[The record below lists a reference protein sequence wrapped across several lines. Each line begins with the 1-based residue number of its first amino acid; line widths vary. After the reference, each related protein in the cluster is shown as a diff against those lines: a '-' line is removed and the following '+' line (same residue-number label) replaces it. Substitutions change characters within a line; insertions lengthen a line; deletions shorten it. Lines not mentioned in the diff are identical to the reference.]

1 MKLHLLTLKFSGE
14 SSKLEAPF
22 LSYYYRMSLPQIRRF
37 IVLGALVYA
46 FFGILDALLMPELK
60 SIMWFIRF
68 VIVGPVILGTLLAS
82 YSKYFERYMQPL
94 MTGTL
99 IMAGGGIVFMIVI
112 APIPVN
118 YYYYAGL
125 MLVFMWGY
133 TFVCVR
139 FLWASLAGWVQVV
152 LYEIAAIWI
161 NPTPIAVLI
170 SNNFFFISANVIGM
184 LACYFIEL
192 YARRDFFLTQQ
203 LEFEQEKTK
212 KVNQELE
219 RRMTDYQIINRELEH
234 EIAGH
239 KRAEE
244 VLRESEEKYRLIAE
258 NTADLVIVTDM
269 NLRFTY
275 ISPSI
280 MRIRGFTVEEAME
293 HTLEQTMTPESLKIT
308 LAAFEEEMKLEAS
321 GTADPDRIRIMELEE
336 YKKNGSL
343 IWLEVGFSF
352 LHDKDRKPIAILAV
366 SRDISAR
373 KRADDELKKSK
384 ALLESVFNSSQDLM
398 LVVDRDLKILMS
410 NWKSSLY
417 AGHTEFPINSHCYEA
432 FNHRDIPC
440 EPCHALSV
448 FNTGEP
454 IREEHYNQY
463 TQLFMEVN
471 AYPIFDD
478 NHHVIMVAEHVRNIT
493 DRKQAAEKMRK
504 ALGAT
509 VQAIA
514 VTVETRDP
522 YTAGHQRRVADLAH
536 SIATEM
542 NLPAE
547 QIDGIRMAAAI
558 HDLGK
563 ISVPAEILSKPKKL
577 TAIEFSLIKTHAKS
591 GYDILKNIDFPWP
604 IARMILEHHERMNG
618 SGYPNGLTGDNLL
631 MESRILSVADV
642 VESMGSHRPY
652 RPSLGIEA
660 ALEEIEKNRG
670 TLYDNTVA
678 DACLRLFREKGYQLE
693 GT

>member
-1 MKLHLLTLKFSGE
+1 VLLEKREGKITHANQAIVKMLGYSLEESIGKKIQDIGIVDIDDFPTLMRILDEIGINHYTDVPIKTKSGQHIDTDIYLADGAKLVQCNIRDISQRKQAEAAFQETQDLLNEVEGIARIGGWKMDLINRKATWTQGTYDIVEITSGTPIPGPDE
-14 SSKLEAPF
+14 HMDYYLPEYRPLVVEAMRALIEDDKPLDFEAP
-22 LSYYYRMSLPQIRRF
+22 LRTAKGNVKWCRAMGRVVREGGKTIE
-37 IVLGALVYA
+37 VYGT
-46 FFGILDALLMPELK
+46 FQDITDRKQTEEELLK
-60 SIMWFIRF
+60 
-68 VIVGPVILGTLLAS
+68 
-82 YSKYFERYMQPL
+82 
-94 MTGTL
+94 
-99 IMAGGGIVFMIVI
+99 
-112 APIPVN
+112 
-118 YYYYAGL
+118 
-125 MLVFMWGY
+125 
-133 TFVCVR
+133 
-139 FLWASLAGWVQVV
+139 
-152 LYEIAAIWI
+152 
-161 NPTPIAVLI
+161 
-170 SNNFFFISANVIGM
+170 
-184 LACYFIEL
+184 
-192 YARRDFFLTQQ
+192 
-203 LEFEQEKTK
+203 
-212 KVNQELE
+212 
-219 RRMTDYQIINRELEH
+219 
-234 EIAGH
+234 
-239 KRAEE
+239 
-244 VLRESEEKYRLIAE
+244 SEEKYRLIAE
-258 NTADLVIVTDM
+258 NMADIISVSDM

-604 IARMILEHHERMNG
+604 IARMILEHHKRMNG
-618 SGYPNGLTGDNLL
+618 SGYPHGLTGDNLL
-631 MESRILSVADV
+631 MESQILAVADV
-642 VESMGSHRPY
+642 VESMASHRPY
-652 RPSLGIEA
+652 RSSLGIDA
-660 ALEEIEKNRG
+660 ALGEIEKNKG
-670 TLYDNTVA
+670 TLYDNAVA

-693 GT
+693 RT

>member
-1 MKLHLLTLKFSGE
+1 MLLEKHEGKITHANQAIVKMLGYSLEESIGKKIQDIGIVDIDDFPTLMRILDEIGINHYTDVPIKTKSGQHIDTDIYLADGAKLVQCNIRDISQRKQAEAAFQETQDLLNEVEGIARIGGWKMDLINRKATWTQGTYDIVEITSGTPIPGPDE
-14 SSKLEAPF
+14 HMDYYLPEYRPLVVEAMRALIEDDKPLDFEAP
-22 LSYYYRMSLPQIRRF
+22 LRTAKGNVKWCRAMGRVVREGGKTIE
-37 IVLGALVYA
+37 VYGT
-46 FFGILDALLMPELK
+46 FQDITDRKQTEEELLK
-60 SIMWFIRF
+60 
-68 VIVGPVILGTLLAS
+68 
-82 YSKYFERYMQPL
+82 
-94 MTGTL
+94 
-99 IMAGGGIVFMIVI
+99 
-112 APIPVN
+112 
-118 YYYYAGL
+118 
-125 MLVFMWGY
+125 
-133 TFVCVR
+133 
-139 FLWASLAGWVQVV
+139 
-152 LYEIAAIWI
+152 
-161 NPTPIAVLI
+161 
-170 SNNFFFISANVIGM
+170 
-184 LACYFIEL
+184 
-192 YARRDFFLTQQ
+192 
-203 LEFEQEKTK
+203 
-212 KVNQELE
+212 
-219 RRMTDYQIINRELEH
+219 
-234 EIAGH
+234 
-239 KRAEE
+239 
-244 VLRESEEKYRLIAE
+244 SEEKYRLIAE
-258 NTADLVIVTDM
+258 NMADIISVSDM

-604 IARMILEHHERMNG
+604 IARMILEHHKRMNG
-618 SGYPNGLTGDNLL
+618 SGYPHGLTGDNLL
-631 MESRILSVADV
+631 MESQILAVADV
-642 VESMGSHRPY
+642 VESMASHRPY
-652 RPSLGIEA
+652 RSSLGIDA
-660 ALEEIEKNRG
+660 ALGEIEKNKG
-670 TLYDNTVA
+670 TLYDNAVA

-693 GT
+693 RT

>member
-1 MKLHLLTLKFSGE
+1 VLLEKREGKITHANQAIVKMLGYSLEESIGKKIQDIGIVDIDDFPTLM
-14 SSKLEAPF
+14 
-22 LSYYYRMSLPQIRRF
+22 R
-37 IVLGALVYA
+37 
-46 FFGILDALLMPELK
+46 ILDEIGINHYTDVPIKTKSGQHIDTDIYLADGAKLVQCNIRDISQRKQAEAAFQETQDLLNEVEGIARIGGWKMDLINRK
-60 SIMWFIRF
+60 ATWTQGTYD
-68 VIVGPVILGTLLAS
+68 IVEITPG
-82 YSKYFERYMQPL
+82 
-94 MTGTL
+94 
-99 IMAGGGIVFMIVI
+99 
-112 APIPVN
+112 APIPGPDEHVD
-118 YYYYAGL
+118 YYLPEYRP
-125 MLVFMWGY
+125 LVVEAMRALIEDDKPLDFEAPLRTAKGNVKWCRAMGRVVREGGKTIEVY
-133 TFVCVR
+133 GTFQDITDR
-139 FLWASLAGWVQVV
+139 KQT
-152 LYEIAAIWI
+152 EE
-161 NPTPIAVLI
+161 
-170 SNNFFFISANVIGM
+170 
-184 LACYFIEL
+184 EL
-192 YARRDFFLTQQ
+192 L
-203 LEFEQEKTK
+203 K
-212 KVNQELE
+212 
-219 RRMTDYQIINRELEH
+219 
-234 EIAGH
+234 
-239 KRAEE
+239 
-244 VLRESEEKYRLIAE
+244 SEEKYRLIAE
-258 NTADLVIVTDM
+258 NMADIISVSDM

-604 IARMILEHHERMNG
+604 IARMILEHHKRMNG

-631 MESRILSVADV
+631 MESQILAVADV
-642 VESMGSHRPY
+642 VESMASHRPY
-652 RPSLGIEA
+652 RSSLGIDA
-660 ALEEIEKNRG
+660 ALGEIEKNKG
-670 TLYDNTVA
+670 TLYDNAVA

-693 GT
+693 RT

>member
-1 MKLHLLTLKFSGE
+1 
-14 SSKLEAPF
+14 
-22 LSYYYRMSLPQIRRF
+22 
-37 IVLGALVYA
+37 
-46 FFGILDALLMPELK
+46 
-60 SIMWFIRF
+60 
-68 VIVGPVILGTLLAS
+68 
-82 YSKYFERYMQPL
+82 
-94 MTGTL
+94 
-99 IMAGGGIVFMIVI
+99 
-112 APIPVN
+112 
-118 YYYYAGL
+118 
-125 MLVFMWGY
+125 
-133 TFVCVR
+133 
-139 FLWASLAGWVQVV
+139 
-152 LYEIAAIWI
+152 
-161 NPTPIAVLI
+161 
-170 SNNFFFISANVIGM
+170 
-184 LACYFIEL
+184 
-192 YARRDFFLTQQ
+192 
-203 LEFEQEKTK
+203 
-212 KVNQELE
+212 
-219 RRMTDYQIINRELEH
+219 
-234 EIAGH
+234 
-239 KRAEE
+239 
-244 VLRESEEKYRLIAE
+244 
-258 NTADLVIVTDM
+258 
-269 NLRFTY
+269 
-275 ISPSI
+275 
-280 MRIRGFTVEEAME
+280 
-293 HTLEQTMTPESLKIT
+293 
-308 LAAFEEEMKLEAS
+308 
-321 GTADPDRIRIMELEE
+321 
-336 YKKNGSL
+336 
-343 IWLEVGFSF
+343 
-352 LHDKDRKPIAILAV
+352 V

-604 IARMILEHHERMNG
+604 IARMILEHHKRMNG
-618 SGYPNGLTGDNLL
+618 SGYPHGLTGDNLL
-631 MESRILSVADV
+631 MESQILAVADV
-642 VESMGSHRPY
+642 VESMASHRPY
-652 RPSLGIEA
+652 RSSLGIDA
-660 ALEEIEKNRG
+660 ALGEIEKNKG
-670 TLYDNTVA
+670 TLYDNAVA

-693 GT
+693 RT

>member
-1 MKLHLLTLKFSGE
+1 MLLEKREGKITHANQAIVKMLGYSLEESIGKKIQDIGIVDIDDFPTLMRILDEIGINHYTDVPIKTKSGQHIDTDIYLADGAKLVQCNIRDISQRKQAEAAFQETQDLLNEVEGIARIGGWKMDLINRKATWTQGTYDIVEITSGTPIPGPDE
-14 SSKLEAPF
+14 HMDYYLPEYRPLVVEAMRALIEDDKPLDFEAP
-22 LSYYYRMSLPQIRRF
+22 LRTAKGNVKWCRAMGRVVREGGKTIE
-37 IVLGALVYA
+37 VYGT
-46 FFGILDALLMPELK
+46 FQDITDRKQTEEELLK
-60 SIMWFIRF
+60 
-68 VIVGPVILGTLLAS
+68 
-82 YSKYFERYMQPL
+82 
-94 MTGTL
+94 
-99 IMAGGGIVFMIVI
+99 
-112 APIPVN
+112 
-118 YYYYAGL
+118 
-125 MLVFMWGY
+125 
-133 TFVCVR
+133 
-139 FLWASLAGWVQVV
+139 
-152 LYEIAAIWI
+152 
-161 NPTPIAVLI
+161 
-170 SNNFFFISANVIGM
+170 
-184 LACYFIEL
+184 
-192 YARRDFFLTQQ
+192 
-203 LEFEQEKTK
+203 
-212 KVNQELE
+212 
-219 RRMTDYQIINRELEH
+219 
-234 EIAGH
+234 
-239 KRAEE
+239 
-244 VLRESEEKYRLIAE
+244 SEEKYRLIAE
-258 NTADLVIVTDM
+258 NMADIISVSDM

-604 IARMILEHHERMNG
+604 IARMILEHHKRMNG
-618 SGYPNGLTGDNLL
+618 SGYPHGLTGDNLL
-631 MESRILSVADV
+631 MESQILAVADV
-642 VESMGSHRPY
+642 VESMASHRPY
-652 RPSLGIEA
+652 RSSLGIDA
-660 ALEEIEKNRG
+660 ALGEIEKNKG
-670 TLYDNTVA
+670 TLYDNAVA

-693 GT
+693 RT